1 MKYYR
6 TFDFTETETQAAAIL
21 EAYRK
26 TATPYQR
33 KKYPGIYTPWEAADG
48 KSNKHF
54 VVWTYY
60 RR

>member
-6 TFDFTETETQAAAIL
+6 TFNFTETEAQAAAIL
-21 EAYRK
+21 ETYRK

-33 KKYPGIYTPWEAADG
+33 KKYPGIYTPWEAANG
-48 KSNKHF
+48 KSNMHF
-54 VVWTYY
+54 VVWTYC